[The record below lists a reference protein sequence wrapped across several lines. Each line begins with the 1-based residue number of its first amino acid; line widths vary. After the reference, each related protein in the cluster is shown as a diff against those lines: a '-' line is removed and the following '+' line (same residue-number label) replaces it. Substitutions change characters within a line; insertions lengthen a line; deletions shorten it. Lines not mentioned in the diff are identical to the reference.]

1 MFAQQNNET
10 SQHHII
16 GVFYSY
22 PLLPKND
29 FFQKVG
35 TERFLFTGEEIIPQ
49 NNSCELYFEE
59 RDIEAFIKN
68 WKNYIHP

>member
-1 MFAQQNNET
+1 MVV
-10 SQHHII
+10 I
-16 GVFYSY
+16 SY

-59 RDIEAFIKN
+59 RDIEAFIK
-68 WKNYIHP
+68 KTGRIISIRKSD